1 MYKKLGSYLALVAA
15 YFRLNLR
22 SQLEYRG
29 AFLSQ
34 AVAMFLNNIV
44 WIIFWGLFFHRFP
57 VLRGW
62 TMNDFIT
69 LWGIVAAGFGLAH
82 MVCGNVLILAS
93 LIAKGQLD
101 AWMMYPR
108 ALLPHILLGRMSA
121 TACGDALFGYLVY
134 LILVKPD
141 VPHFLLFT
149 ALTVSVAMAFVGFGV
164 FTGSLSFYLGNA
176 EALSEQWRF
185 AMVTFSTYPATL
197 FEGAVKLLLYTLI
210 PAAFVG
216 YLPVEALRSF
226 SPGDAACAVG
236 GAFAVL
242 AIGVLAF
249 YHGLGRYESGNLMEM
264 RG

>member
-1 MYKKLGSYLALVAA
+1 MFRKLGSYLALAAA

-34 AVAMFLNNIV
+34 ALAMFLNNIV
-44 WIIFWGLFFHRFP
+44 WIVFWGLFFHRFP

-69 LWGIVAAGFGLAH
+69 LWAVVAAGFGLAH
-82 MVCGNVLILAS
+82 MVFGNVLILAS
-93 LIAKGQLD
+93 LIARGQLD
-101 AWMMYPR
+101 AWLLYPR
-108 ALLPHILLGRMSA
+108 ALLPHLLLGRMSA
-121 TACGDALFGYLVY
+121 TACGDAAFGYLVY
-134 LILVKPD
+134 LVLVKPD
-141 VPHFLLFT
+141 LAHFALFT
-149 ALTVSVAMAFVGFGV
+149 ALTVSVAIAFVGFGV

-176 EALSEQWRF
+176 EGLSEQWRF
-185 AMVTFSTYPATL
+185 AMITFSTYPATL
-197 FEGAVKLLLYTLI
+197 FDGTVKLLLYTLI

-226 SPGDAACAVG
+226 SPVDAAYAVG
-236 GAFAVL
+236 GAFAIL
-242 AIGVLAF
+242 AVGAAEF
-249 YHGLGRYESGNLMEM
+249 YHGLRRYESGNLMEM